1 MSDLWEKLALAGV
14 VLVLAA
20 ATHGVAAFLVRRTF
34 KALAERPTRRNDD
47 LGGRARALLAKA
59 SGASAARQR
68 QRIKTVG
75 SMSRNVVGIVIW
87 VVAGLT
93 CLSIFGIPLGP
104 IVASAGIGGVA
115 LAFGAQSL
123 VKDYLSG
130 LFMLAE
136 DQFGV
141 GDLIKVDQ
149 VTGTVQEVTLRITK
163 VRDGSG
169 TIWYFRNGEVLT
181 VGNVSQG
188 YSTAT
193 VDIPVAIDEDPDR
206 VQEIL
211 RRVVA
216 EVAGEEQW
224 SEVLLEDP
232 TVLGVTSMVGGT
244 MTLGISLKTGP
255 DKQWGVSREIRAK
268 ASKALAAAG
277 IRGPI
282 LGLTATEQAGPSA

>member
-1 MSDLWEKLALAGV
+1 MSGLWEKLALAGV
-14 VLVLAA
+14 VLILAA
-20 ATHGVAAFLVRRTF
+20 VTHCIAAFLVSRTF
-34 KALAERPTRRNDD
+34 RALAERPAHRNDD

-68 QRIKTVG
+68 QRIRTVG

-149 VTGTVQEVTLRITK
+149 ITGTVQEVTLRITK

-169 TIWYFRNGEVLT
+169 TIWYLRNGEVLT
-181 VGNVSQG
+181 LGNVSQG

-232 TVLGVTSMVGGT
+232 AVLGVTSMVGGT
-244 MTLGISLKTGP
+244 MTLGVSLKTGP

-277 IRGPI
+277 VRGPR
-282 LGLTATEQAGPSA
+282 LGLAGTEQARSSV